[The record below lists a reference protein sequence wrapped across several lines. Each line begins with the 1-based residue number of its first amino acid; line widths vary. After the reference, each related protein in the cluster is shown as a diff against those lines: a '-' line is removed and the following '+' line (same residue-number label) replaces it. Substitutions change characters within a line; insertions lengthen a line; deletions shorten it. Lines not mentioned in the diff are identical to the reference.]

1 MFQKEI
7 MNDVLKQIERIEYQ
21 LKKMYNQSKKLKGSD
36 KDKKDKK

>member
-7 MNDVLKQIERIEYQ
+7 MNDVLKQIEKIENQ
-21 LKKMYNQSKKLKGSD
+21 LKKMYNQSKKLQTSD